1 MRVLYFMNHVD
12 QGGAALALI
21 DLIAELRKTHQDYYP
36 IVVTGKN
43 NRLNQVLDKM
53 GIENYTASFKNFL
66 SSYREPI
73 LLVRLLLVLRYEIGK
88 FIAYKEIKKIID
100 FKSIDIVHSNLNRID
115 IGAIL
120 SKRYTIPHVWHIREH
135 GEIDF
140 RLVSVKKNPIEYMNS
155 FDSTF
160 VAVSNSV
167 DRLWKRRGIN
177 PDSIRIVYDGI
188 RPELYDRVKERRI
201 NSDGR
206 MYFVFLGGYAIEK
219 GQEECI
225 RAIGALPME
234 YLNQIKIDFYGN
246 GSKKYLRY
254 LNDLISKLNLNRV
267 ATLYQYKEDIWEII
281 PDYDVGLTCSNA
293 EAFGRVTVEY
303 MISGLCPIVSNTGA
317 NTEIVNE
324 NTGIVYQKGDIDDLK
339 NKIIF
344 CIENRELIRDRG
356 KTARM
361 VAIKRFTIEK
371 HAHSIYTLYKELLE
385 SKSRV

>member
-88 FIAYKEIKKIID
+88 FIAYKEINKVID

-120 SKRYTIPHVWHIREH
+120 SKRYALPHVWHIREH

-160 VAVSNSV
+160 VSVSNSV
-167 DRLWKRRGIN
+167 DRLWKRRGIS
-177 PDSIRIVYDGI
+177 PESIKIVYDGV
-188 RPELYDRVKERRI
+188 RPELYDWVKERRI
-201 NSDGR
+201 NGDGR
-206 MYFVFLGGYAIEK
+206 MHFIFLGGYAIEK

-254 LNDLISKLNLNRV
+254 LNDLINKLNLNRV
-267 ATLYQYKEDIWEII
+267 ATINPYKEDIWKII
-281 PDYDVGLTCSNA
+281 PEYDVGLTCSNA

-303 MISGLCPIVSNTGA
+303 MLSGLCPIVSNTGA

-324 NTGIVYQKGDIDDLK
+324 NTGIIYQKGDIDDLK
-339 NKIIF
+339 KKIIF
-344 CIENRELIRDRG
+344 CIENREMIRDRG
-356 KTARM
+356 KTARV
-361 VAIKRFTIEK
+361 VAIDNYTIEK
-371 HAHSIYTLYKELLE
+371 HAYSIYTLYKELLG
-385 SKSRV
+385 SKSSV